1 MISILLTNSH
11 DDKKNLNSKND
22 DLFPLVNEAEGVMYI
37 IKSRENI
44 DSMNIHRVHIK
55 VDMPEKMSHE
65 KLKAVAQK
73 IVKDTI
79 AHEKC
84 NTIAIDFGPYG
95 YVDFAPYGNWLKISN
110 RLPNNYNNYRFKYI
124 FFE

>member
-1 MISILLTNSH
+1 LIYILFTSSC
-11 DDKKNLNSKND
+11 DDKRNLNSKND
-22 DLFPLVNEAEGVMYI
+22 DLFPLVNKAEGVMYI

-44 DSMNIHRVHIK
+44 DSMDIHRVHI
-55 VDMPEKMSHE
+55 VDIAEKMSHE

-84 NTIAIDFGPYG
+84 NSIAIDFGPYG
-95 YVDFAPYGNWLKISN
+95 YVDFAPYGNWLRISN
-110 RLPNNYNNYRFKYI
+110 RLPNDYNNYRFKYI

>member
-1 MISILLTNSH
+1 
-11 DDKKNLNSKND
+11 
-22 DLFPLVNEAEGVMYI
+22 MYI
-37 IKSRENI
+37 IKARENL

-55 VDMPEKMSHE
+55 VDMPEKMPHE

-95 YVDFAPYGNWLKISN
+95 YVDFAPYGNWLRISN

-124 FFE
+124 FFD